1 MSNGVSRK
9 FSLLFKLNYRS
20 NAVLRIS
27 VEEAAMN
34 LKSLL
39 ERVARGEE
47 VILLEQDKAVARL
60 VPPLQKEE
68 RLASMKQFRDSLA
81 IKGESLSA
89 TVINARTEERR

>member
-1 MSNGVSRK
+1 M
-9 FSLLFKLNYRS
+9 
-20 NAVLRIS
+20 LRIS
-27 VEEAAMN
+27 VEEAAID

-47 VILLEQDKAVARL
+47 VILLQQDKAVARL

>member
-1 MSNGVSRK
+1 M
-9 FSLLFKLNYRS
+9 
-20 NAVLRIS
+20 LRIS

-47 VILLEQDKAVARL
+47 VILLDQDKAIARL
-60 VPPLQKEE
+60 VPLLQKEE
-68 RLASMKQFRDSLA
+68 QLASMKQFRNSLS

-89 TVINARTEERR
+89 TVINARTEEHR

>member
-1 MSNGVSRK
+1 M
-9 FSLLFKLNYRS
+9 
-20 NAVLRIS
+20 LRIS
-27 VEEAAMN
+27 VEEAAIN

-60 VPPLQKEE
+60 FPPLQKKE
-68 RLASMKQFRDSLA
+68 RLASIKQFRDSLT

-89 TVINARTEERR
+89 TVINARTEERH

>member
-1 MSNGVSRK
+1 M
-9 FSLLFKLNYRS
+9 
-20 NAVLRIS
+20 LRIS
-27 VEEAAMN
+27 VEEAAID

-60 VPPLQKEE
+60 VPPLHKEE

>member
-1 MSNGVSRK
+1 
-9 FSLLFKLNYRS
+9 
-20 NAVLRIS
+20 VLRIS

-47 VILLEQDKAVARL
+47 VILLEQNKTVARL
-60 VPPLQKEE
+60 VPPLQKEQ

-89 TVINARTEERR
+89 TIINARTEERR

>member
-1 MSNGVSRK
+1 M
-9 FSLLFKLNYRS
+9 
-20 NAVLRIS
+20 LRIS

-34 LKSLL
+34 LKSFL

-60 VPPLQKEE
+60 VAFRQKEQ
-68 RLASMKQFRDSLA
+68 RLATMKKFRDSLA

-89 TVINARTEERR
+89 TVINARTEQSR

>member
-1 MSNGVSRK
+1 M
-9 FSLLFKLNYRS
+9 
-20 NAVLRIS
+20 LRIS

-89 TVINARTEERR
+89 TVINTRTEERR

>member
-1 MSNGVSRK
+1 
-9 FSLLFKLNYRS
+9 
-20 NAVLRIS
+20 
-27 VEEAAMN
+27 MN

-60 VPPLQKEE
+60 VPPLQKQEQ
-68 RLASMKQFRDSLA
+68 LVSMKQFRDSLA

-89 TVINARTEERR
+89 TVINSRTEERR

>member
-1 MSNGVSRK
+1 M
-9 FSLLFKLNYRS
+9 
-20 NAVLRIS
+20 LRIS

-47 VILLEQDKAVARL
+47 VILLEQDKVVARL
-60 VPPLQKEE
+60 VPPLQKEQ
-68 RLASMKQFRDSLA
+68 RLATMKKFRESLA

-89 TVINARTEERR
+89 TVINARIEERR

>member
-1 MSNGVSRK
+1 M
-9 FSLLFKLNYRS
+9 
-20 NAVLRIS
+20 LRIS
-27 VEEAAMN
+27 VEEAAID

-47 VILLEQDKAVARL
+47 VILLEQDKAVAHL

>member
-1 MSNGVSRK
+1 MR
-9 FSLLFKLNYRS
+9 
-20 NAVLRIS
+20 NAGNEVLRIS
-27 VEEAAMN
+27 VEEAAIN

-60 VPPLQKEE
+60 VPPLQKKE
-68 RLASMKQFRDSLA
+68 RLASIKQFRDSLT

>member
-1 MSNGVSRK
+1 M
-9 FSLLFKLNYRS
+9 F
-20 NAVLRIS
+20 RIS
-27 VEEAAMN
+27 VEEAAID

-39 ERVARGEE
+39 ERVAKGEE

-60 VPPLQKEE
+60 VPLLQKEE

>member
-1 MSNGVSRK
+1 M
-9 FSLLFKLNYRS
+9 
-20 NAVLRIS
+20 LRIS
-27 VEEAAMN
+27 VEEAAKN

-60 VPPLQKEE
+60 VPPLQKEQ
-68 RLASMKQFRDSLA
+68 RLASMKEFRDSLA

-89 TVINARTEERR
+89 TIMNARIEERR

>member
-1 MSNGVSRK
+1 M
-9 FSLLFKLNYRS
+9 
-20 NAVLRIS
+20 LRIS
-27 VEEAAMN
+27 VEEAAIN

-68 RLASMKQFRDSLA
+68 RLASMKQFRDSLT
-81 IKGESLSA
+81 IKGESLSP
-89 TVINARTEERR
+89 TVINARIEERH